1 MYYAMLRLW
10 KGMEKR
16 LLNDN
21 QGSMSIPLL
30 LGCLV
35 LWITISIL
43 YVMGHNINK
52 SIAETTISNELKSV
66 NEFYLTS
73 ANNVLLSKNNVN
85 ELFLL
90 DNKVYKIKS
99 VQENDL
105 TCDIQGIKNGDT
117 IILMGESKRKN
128 FVSRIYVELCKQ
140 GDNYVPKYW
149 NY

>member
-1 MYYAMLRLW
+1 
-10 KGMEKR
+10 MEKR

-35 LWITISIL
+35 LCITISIL

-105 TCDIQGIKNGDT
+105 TCDVQGIKNGDT